1 MPPLQAIVQLPKH
14 NPSNS
19 EHGARSVE
27 DGGLLYVA
35 FFPLDDCLFRLEL
48 LGIVAM
54 VNVLE
59 LWLLGKEGDWSST
72 RRQTENNCKEG
83 RKRARC

>member
-1 MPPLQAIVQLPKH
+1 MQVPKH

-19 EHGARSVE
+19 EHGSRSVE
-27 DGGLLYVA
+27 DGGLLSGS

-48 LGIVAM
+48 VRIVAM

-59 LWLLGKEGDWSST
+59 LWLLGKERDWSST
-72 RRQTENNCKEG
+72 RRQTENNGKEG